1 MLMCATLGVLG
12 VSVTDGRGVWKAFC
26 RAGRPTER
34 DLRKPAEQ
42 SHFFIMLGGDMRG
55 AIMYPPSYHPAHV
68 TEMSWYL
75 STDAYWTR
83 VVLRLP
89 IFPKS
94 PDFEITILG
103 KKEIGSFVI

>member
-1 MLMCATLGVLG
+1 
-12 VSVTDGRGVWKAFC
+12 
-26 RAGRPTER
+26 
-34 DLRKPAEQ
+34 
-42 SHFFIMLGGDMRG
+42 
-55 AIMYPPSYHPAHV
+55 
-68 TEMSWYL
+68 MSWYL
-75 STDAYWTR
+75 STDTYWTR